1 MKGKGT
7 GKLIKREKQM
17 KEEVKSASP
26 SNNYDIALKPEMS
39 KNFSEEAIQVNL
51 DEFFGMANIISENC
65 QNVDPNNH
73 LGESDE
79 SDSSEFSD
87 DSHSNLYKTLLIENE
102 DEKKK
107 MRDLQIS
114 ELFDGID
121 MDYIESSLNYQGNY
135 QNYVSSVLKS
145 LTALR
150 SINFS
155 DIVSEKNILLPEC
168 EGLKKTLILDLDETL
183 IHADFDGNWSEH
195 DHTVTFLYEG
205 NEVNV
210 PIILRPGLFIFLEK
224 IAEIFEIFI
233 FTASKKEYA
242 DAVLNYLD
250 PENKI
255 FKNRFYR
262 EHCINFKNRVFIK
275 DLRMFTNRKPE
286 NLIILDN
293 SLYSFSNQLSNGI
306 LINSF
311 YNDKDDRELFN
322 VFNYLEQYLQNA
334 PDSRTV
340 NEQIFSFDLILQEY
354 SRQASEIAD

>member
-1 MKGKGT
+1 MKGKGS
-7 GKLIKREKQM
+7 GKFFKREAEIIQ
-17 KEEVKSASP
+17 EIQSADRP
-26 SNNYDIALKPEMS
+26 EAALKVEVS
-39 KNFSEEAIQVNL
+39 KKFSEEAEQVNL
-51 DEFFGMANIISENC
+51 DEFFGMASINSVNC
-65 QNVDPNNH
+65 QNVEPSSH
-73 LGESDE
+73 PVESDE
-79 SDSSEFSD
+79 SDSSESSD
-87 DSHSNLYKTLLIENE
+87 ESHSTMYQTLLTKDA

-107 MRDLQIS
+107 MRERQIS
-114 ELFDGID
+114 EIFAGIEL
-121 MDYIESSLNYQGNY
+121 DYVESSLNYQGNY

-145 LTALR
+145 LMALR
-150 SINFS
+150 SVNFS
-155 DIVSEKNILLPEC
+155 ELVSDKNILLPEC
-168 EGLKKTLILDLDETL
+168 EGEKKTLILDLDETL

-205 NEVNV
+205 HEVRV
-210 PIILRPGLFIFLEK
+210 PIILRPGLFTFLEK

-242 DAVLNYLD
+242 DAILNYLD

-262 EHCINFKNRVFIK
+262 EHCINVKNRVFIK
-275 DLRMFTNRKPE
+275 DLRMFGNRKPE

-322 VFNYLEQYLQNA
+322 VYNYLEQYLQNA
-334 PDSRTV
+334 PDSRAV
-340 NEQIFSFDLILQEY
+340 NEQIFSFNLILQEY
-354 SRQASEIAD
+354 SKQVSEMAV